1 MSKHV
6 ISSIEQGRAQFAY
19 KKVNEALQEIEDDKA
34 LKEKKKEEQ
43 KKKYRAHVK
52 DVPMMIK
59 TNGLGATFAFI
70 FSKKD
75 KEKAYGIIYTQT
87 TAWLAQER
95 THLIDLSNNTQL
107 VEELVKLNSSQY
119 RAVTIEV
126 LALFNWLRRFAE
138 GLILDKEEQQP

>member
-1 MSKHV
+1 MNSTRMSG
-6 ISSIEQGRAQFAY
+6 IEQGRAEFAY
-19 KKVNEALQEIEDDKA
+19 KCAKEVADMPKAEEDH
-34 LKEKKKEEQ
+34 

-75 KEKAYGIIYTQT
+75 KASEKAYRLIYEHITK
-87 TAWLAQER
+87 WLEQER
-95 THLIDLSNNTQL
+95 THLIDLSNNKSL
-107 VEELVKLNSSQY
+107 VEELVKLKSPAY

-126 LALFNWLRRFAE
+126 LAFFAWLRRFAE
-138 GLILDKEEQQP
+138 GLIEEKEEKKS